1 MQYDKP
7 TTENYSLSS
16 KYPKL
21 LEELDSVIVKEG
33 GGCARRLGGDVVVL
47 NLDKVA
53 IVQKMASIPSTMD
66 VTFGITDD
74 NGRNTKMV
82 LVDFKFRQ
90 EKVGNIGKADL
101 EGKVRGSKM
110 IMDGTPP
117 VLQEYYFVFPSNKK
131 KEATS
136 HFARRLFNNKTK
148 IPFKSVDINGL
159 LEMFFSNI

>member
-7 TTENYSLSS
+7 TTVSYSLSC
-16 KYPKL
+16 KYSKL
-21 LEELDSVIVKEG
+21 LEELDSVIVNEG
-33 GGCARRLGGDVVVL
+33 GSCARKLGGDVVVL

-53 IVQKMASIPSTMD
+53 IAQKMASIPSTMD
-66 VTFGITDD
+66 ITFGITDD
-74 NGRNTKMV
+74 NGRNSKMV

-101 EGKVRGSKM
+101 EGKVGGSKM
-110 IMDGTPP
+110 LMVGTPP
-117 VLQEYYFVFPSNKK
+117 VFQEYYFVFPPNKK

-148 IPFKSVDINGL
+148 IPFKSVDINDL
-159 LEMFFSNI
+159 LTIFFQ